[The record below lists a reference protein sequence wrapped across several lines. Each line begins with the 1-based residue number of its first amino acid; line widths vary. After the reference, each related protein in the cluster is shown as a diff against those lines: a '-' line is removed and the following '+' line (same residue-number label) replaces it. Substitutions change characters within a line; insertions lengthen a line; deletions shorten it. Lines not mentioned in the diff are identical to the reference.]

1 MFEGCFEK
9 EKKTV
14 EFPAH
19 PVVRTPSSQC
29 RGTGSIPGWER
40 SCMPCG
46 QKKKGKGEEKEKKE
60 KGKEHQFLK
69 KIPLNAM

>member
-1 MFEGCFEK
+1 
-9 EKKTV
+9 
-14 EFPAH
+14 
-19 PVVRTPSSQC
+19 
-29 RGTGSIPGWER
+29 
-40 SCMPCG
+40 MPCG